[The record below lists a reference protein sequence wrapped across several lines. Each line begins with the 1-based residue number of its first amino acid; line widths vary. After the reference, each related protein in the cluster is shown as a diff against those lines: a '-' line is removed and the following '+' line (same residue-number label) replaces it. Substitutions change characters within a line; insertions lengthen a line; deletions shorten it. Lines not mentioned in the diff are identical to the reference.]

1 MKTSAVFSAVISL
14 LSLAATGSAHGSH
27 GHHHHHHKHGDSGTS
42 SASAPAPFTPPQVF
56 KNVNLVHIVSLEK
69 NYVKE
74 SINVVIEN
82 IDKEAQSDYLLPFTN
97 DQLSRLGGLEV
108 KDRKNAESG
117 PFVVEPVEVESIGLV
132 IAAHLSFTLPS
143 NLFA

>member
-1 MKTSAVFSAVISL
+1 MKTSAVFSAVLSL
-14 LSLAATGSAHGSH
+14 LSLASTGSAH

-42 SASAPAPFTPPQVF
+42 KAAAPAAFTAPQVF

-82 IDKEAQSDYLLPFTN
+82 TDKEAQSDYILPFTN
-97 DQLSRLGGLEV
+97 EQLSRLGGLEV
-108 KDRKNAESG
+108 RDRKNAESG
-117 PFVVEPVEVESIGLV
+117 PFVVEPVEFESFGSV
-132 IAAHLSFTLPS
+132 IVVNLSVFPIS
-143 NLFA
+143 S